1 MCLYQIPFRLTAK
14 GKVTPLMAPLFRR
27 LRFRFLKTQQLRKYL
42 LYAIGEILLL
52 VIGILIALQVNNWNQ
67 LQKNLKK
74 EQFYLKELQMEFQKD
89 SSILDRY
96 IDLTRYKS
104 EDGRRVEAYLKGDSV
119 GKDSLLSYLFF
130 NGRVLIFN
138 SFTPTYDEIIS
149 TGQQDIL
156 RSDKLKVLIKNY
168 KSFLRDIEAFLLA
181 EGKAIK
187 EAYNLHLYQYFDR
200 SILPK
205 LWKDVSPEN
214 KYIELKLLE
223 TYHMDFEGYLRD
235 PQSRYYASMNTGVD
249 LDLNRLYE
257 DSVMRRLKEV
267 LAELVRLLEEG

>member
-1 MCLYQIPFRLTAK
+1 
-14 GKVTPLMAPLFRR
+14 MAPLFRR

-42 LYAIGEILLL
+42 LYALGEILLV

-67 LQKNLKK
+67 MQKNLRK
-74 EQFYLKELQMEFQKD
+74 EQFYLKELQMEFRKD

-130 NGRVLIFN
+130 NGRVLVFK
-138 SFTPTYDEIIS
+138 SFTPTYDEIIA
-149 TGQQDIL
+149 TGQQEIL
-156 RSDKLKVLIKNY
+156 QSDKLKILIKNY
-168 KSFLRDIEAFLLA
+168 KSFLRDLDAFLLE
-181 EGKAIK
+181 EGRAIK
-187 EAYNLHLYQYFDR
+187 QAYNFHLYQYFDR
-200 SILPK
+200 GILPE
-205 LWKDVSPEN
+205 LWKHLSRKN

-223 TYHMDFEGYLRD
+223 TYRMDFEGYLQD
-235 PQSRYYASMNTGVD
+235 TQSLYYASMNTGID
-249 LDLNRLYE
+249 LDLNRIYE

-267 LAELVRLLEEG
+267 LEELDRLLEEG